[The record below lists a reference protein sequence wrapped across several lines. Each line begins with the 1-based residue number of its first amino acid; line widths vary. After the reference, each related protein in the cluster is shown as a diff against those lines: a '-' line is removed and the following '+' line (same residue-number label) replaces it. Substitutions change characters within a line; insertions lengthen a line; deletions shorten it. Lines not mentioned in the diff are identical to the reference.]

1 LPERPLLFY
10 FLALQLKRENVWIGF
25 LYGPDIYDTM
35 CKTIDCR
42 NDHKRED

>member
-1 LPERPLLFY
+1 MFGLGFY
-10 FLALQLKRENVWIGF
+10 GL
-25 LYGPDIYDTM
+25 DIYDTM